1 MKVFTCKRL
10 VKIYFYKQKKRSDN
24 MRLINNLS
32 LSKELILKLN
42 DNNIKYIEEVW
53 VLKRSELKSRGFTNE
68 EINNIIISLQ
78 LIGLDLN
85 KKKY

>member
-10 VKIYFYKQKKRSDN
+10 VKIHFYKQKKRSDN

-32 LSKELILKLN
+32 LPKELILKLN
-42 DNNIKYIEEVW
+42 ENNIKYIEEVW
-53 VLKRSELKSRGFTNE
+53 VLTRSELKSRGFTNE

>member
-1 MKVFTCKRL
+1 
-10 VKIYFYKQKKRSDN
+10 

-32 LSKELILKLN
+32 LSKDLILKLN
-42 DNNIKYIEEVW
+42 DSNIKYIEEVW

>member
-1 MKVFTCKRL
+1 M
-10 VKIYFYKQKKRSDN
+10 RS
-24 MRLINNLS
+24 ISSLS
-32 LSKELILKLN
+32 LSKELINKLKDKELN
-42 DNNIKYIEEVW
+42 YIEDVW
-53 VLKRSELKSRGFTNE
+53 VLKRNNLKTLGFSND

>member
-1 MKVFTCKRL
+1 
-10 VKIYFYKQKKRSDN
+10 

-42 DNNIKYIEEVW
+42 ENNIKYIAEVW

-68 EINNIIISLQ
+68 EIKNIIISLQ

>member
-1 MKVFTCKRL
+1 MTINYSE
-10 VKIYFYKQKKRSDN
+10 KIEE
-24 MRLINNLS
+24 LINKLKD
-32 LSKELILKLN
+32 KELN
-42 DNNIKYIEEVW
+42 YIEDVW
-53 VLKRSELKSRGFTNE
+53 VLKRINLKTLGFSND

>member
-1 MKVFTCKRL
+1 
-10 VKIYFYKQKKRSDN
+10 
-24 MRLINNLS
+24 MRAIGNLS
-32 LSKELILKLN
+32 IEKELVDKLKKC
-42 DNNIKYIEEVW
+42 NINYIEDVW
-53 VLKRSELKSRGFTNE
+53 VLKRTDLKAKGFSNE

>member
-1 MKVFTCKRL
+1 M
-10 VKIYFYKQKKRSDN
+10 RS
-24 MRLINNLS
+24 ISSLS
-32 LSKELILKLN
+32 LSKELLNKLKDKGIN
-42 DNNIKYIEEVW
+42 YIEDVW
-53 VLKRSELKSRGFTNE
+53 LLKRTDLKILGFSND

>member
-1 MKVFTCKRL
+1 
-10 VKIYFYKQKKRSDN
+10 
-24 MRLINNLS
+24 MRPIISLS
-32 LSKELILKLN
+32 LSKELINKLKDKGLN
-42 DNNIKYIEEVW
+42 YIEDVW
-53 VLKRSELKSRGFTNE
+53 VLKRINLKTLGFTND

>member
-1 MKVFTCKRL
+1 
-10 VKIYFYKQKKRSDN
+10 

-32 LSKELILKLN
+32 LSKDLILKLN
-42 DNNIKYIEEVW
+42 ENNIKYIEEIW

-68 EINNIIISLQ
+68 EIKNIIISLQ

>member
-1 MKVFTCKRL
+1 
-10 VKIYFYKQKKRSDN
+10 
-24 MRLINNLS
+24 MRYIDRD
-32 LSKELILKLN
+32 LILKLN
-42 DNNIKYIEEVW
+42 ENNIKYIEEVW

-68 EINNIIISLQ
+68 EIKNIIISLQ

>member
-1 MKVFTCKRL
+1 
-10 VKIYFYKQKKRSDN
+10 

-32 LSKELILKLN
+32 LSKDLILKLN
-42 DNNIKYIEEVW
+42 ESNIKYIEEVW